1 MGAAT
6 EPKLTLKQRLFVD
19 AYLGVAAGNATEAAR
34 IAKYAGNENTLS
46 QTGLQNLRK
55 PNIAYYVEKKITE
68 SAMSADEVL
77 KELAAI
83 AKCDWKDFIEIRFD
97 DEGEAIDAKLKL
109 SDKIKA
115 LELLGKHF
123 KLFSDKVEVSGPA
136 GGAIEIATRVIEPA
150 HDDES

>member
-1 MGAAT
+1 MDAAP

-34 IAKYAGNENTLS
+34 IAGYKGHDFTLA
-46 QTGLQNLRK
+46 QVGAENLRK

-83 AKCDWKDFIEIRFD
+83 AKTDWKEFLEIRMD
-97 DEGEAIDAKLKL
+97 NEGNAMGAKIKL

-123 KLFSDKVEVSGPA
+123 KLFSEKVELSGPG
-136 GGAIEIATRVIEPA
+136 GGAIEIATRVIEPKE
-150 HDDES
+150 DDG

>member
-1 MGAAT
+1 M
-6 EPKLTLKQRLFVD
+6 D

-34 IAKYAGNENTLS
+34 IAGYKGHDFTLA
-46 QTGLQNLRK
+46 QVGAENLRK

-83 AKCDWKDFIEIRFD
+83 AKTDWKEFLEIRMD
-97 DEGEAIDAKLKL
+97 NEGNAMGAKIKL

-123 KLFSDKVEVSGPA
+123 KLFSEKVELSGPG
-136 GGAIEIATRVIEPA
+136 GGAIEIATRVIEPKE
-150 HDDES
+150 DDG